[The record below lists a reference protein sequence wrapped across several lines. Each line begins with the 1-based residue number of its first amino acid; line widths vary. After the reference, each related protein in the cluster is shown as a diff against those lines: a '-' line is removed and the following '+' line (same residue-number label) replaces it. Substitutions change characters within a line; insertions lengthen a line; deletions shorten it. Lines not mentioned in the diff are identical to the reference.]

1 MAYIGWTRNVSHG
14 GNECEVH
21 LALIPNLKID
31 GYFAETNE
39 VFEYLGC
46 LSHGCLHAQSTQNH
60 WQDKKICRAGLKKV
74 KRGCRKLK
82 MPVMWFVSIWGPNFR
97 NHLRENPGLE
107 NALCSHPYVKNSPIN
122 IRGAL
127 YGGTTEAT
135 KTYYRVEEGE
145 KIRYV
150 VVVRL
155 YTIIYVNMASFPRAT
170 QSVSGCRLSA

>member
-1 MAYIGWTRNVSHG
+1 M
-14 GNECEVH
+14 
-21 LALIPNLKID
+21 PNLKFD
-31 GYFAETNE
+31 GYFAETDE

-46 LSHGCLHAQSTQNH
+46 LSHGCLHSQSTQNH
-60 WQDKKICRAGLKKV
+60 WHNKKICRAGMKKL

-82 MPVMWFVSIWGPNFR
+82 MPVMWFVSIWGPNFG

-107 NALCSHPYVKNSPIN
+107 NALSSHPYVKNSPIN

-155 YTIIYVNMASFPRAT
+155 FTIITIGPLVRSQQTTVLNIRCLFRKCLLTRMKCLGNRCNNN
-170 QSVSGCRLSA
+170 VSG